1 MRNQNLSGNNSRCF
15 ATEKIIGYMFLKK
28 ELIFFDNRLYYVY
41 RKFKMGQ
48 IKEGKVNEVKDF
60 WNCDLV
66 LRAKS
71 DSDEVLFLREITEA
85 DLSN

>member
-1 MRNQNLSGNNSRCF
+1 
-15 ATEKIIGYMFLKK
+15 
-28 ELIFFDNRLYYVY
+28 
-41 RKFKMGQ
+41 MGQ
-48 IKEGKVNEVKDF
+48 IKEGKVNEVNFF